1 MTIPAEHPY
10 GTCLCL
16 ASRRLARVL
25 TQAYDRALSAEGLK
39 ITQFSVMA
47 ALDYRQGKPT
57 PLAAVADALDIE
69 PSSLT
74 RALGPLVRDGLVEVS
89 HGEDRR
95 QRFGR
100 LTGAGREKLAAAQA
114 RWSKVQQQA
123 RACLG
128 ADEMQALTE
137 HLNESRRR
145 LQELESTAMPLTDG
159 DVK

>member
-128 ADEMQALTE
+128 TDEMQALTD
-137 HLNESRRR
+137 HLNAAR
-145 LQELESTAMPLTDG
+145 LQIQKCEDEGNAAINGEM
-159 DVK
+159 K

>member
-47 ALDYRQGKPT
+47 ALDYRQGLPT

-100 LTGAGREKLAAAQA
+100 LTGAGREKLAAAEA

-128 ADEMQALTE
+128 TDEMQALTE
-137 HLNESRRR
+137 HMNESRRQ
-145 LQELESTAMPLTDG
+145 LQDLESTAMPTTDG